1 MSTFTVSCPT
11 PDVQIYYESTANGN
25 VASDPTLS
33 STPYEGTT
41 SCNGLSSLK
50 VRAFKEGWEESEV
63 AEIKGHKVEISGDG
77 NNSTTKA
84 ITASEIGNYELE
96 GTKLYFPFNA
106 GGGGGGSISWETY
119 NSNNEEVDLESV
131 GIESINGWAADVYI
145 MPDFDLIIKVTY
157 FEYG

>member
-1 MSTFTVSCPT
+1 MPTFTVSCPT

-63 AEIKGHKVEISGDG
+63 AEIKGHKITIESD
-77 NNSTTKA
+77 STECESA
-84 ITASEIGNYELE
+84 IEASEIGNYELE
-96 GTKLYFPFNA
+96 GTRLYLPFNA
-106 GGGGGGSISWETY
+106 GGPDGVGWATY
-119 NSNNEEVDLESV
+119 NSSNEKVNLESV
-131 GIESINGWAADVYI
+131 GMDYINGWISNVYI
-145 MPDFDLIIKVTY
+145 MPDFDLILKVARN
-157 FEYG
+157 